1 METINSLI
9 ESFYYR
15 LFLVA
20 SHEGESIQPYYRH
33 NHEEAENY
41 YQQRAQELLEENDTI
56 PLLDID
62 ELIWERDINFPE
74 PEEFASI
81 LQTED
86 QNFETPI
93 SQKKSKWSMDE
104 DRVLFRELQMHG
116 KQWTLISRSLPGRS
130 PDSVKKRSESKTFTN
145 RLSFFHQELMN
156 TN

>member
-62 ELIWERDINFPE
+62 ELIWERDISFPE

-93 SQKKSKWSMDE
+93 SQKSQNGPWM
-104 DRVLFRELQMHG
+104 R
-116 KQWTLISRSLPGRS
+116 I
-130 PDSVKKRSESKTFTN
+130 ESFFVNYKCTEN
-145 RLSFFHQELMN
+145 NGLSFPDRSQEEAPIR
-156 TN
+156 